1 MHPSQDA
8 SGVVADRE
16 RKDAEAAA
24 QARIQAT
31 EEAAAKEKK
40 AAEAE
45 KAALEKTAAL
55 EKAAL
60 EKAAAQAQAEANRE
74 AQLKHAKLHE
84 KEQEA
89 LIQVC
94 LIAWDRLFFQAKLGC
109 IFTPTAC
116 ASGNHAAARAQRR
129 AFAFS

>member
-1 MHPSQDA
+1 MHSSQDA

-16 RKDAEAAA
+16 RKDADAAA

-94 LIAWDRLFFQAKLGC
+94 LIAWDRLFQAKLGC